1 MRLSRFPIH
10 TTKETPA
17 DAQVISHQLMQ
28 RAGYIRKL
36 GAGLYTWMPIGKR
49 VLAKVENIVREEMNN
64 AGAVECFMPSI
75 QPSELWQQS
84 GRWDVMGGELLRL
97 KDRHGADFCYGPTH
111 EEVIVHT
118 VMQDTR
124 SYKQL
129 PVNYYQIQT
138 KFRDERR
145 PRFGVMRAREFIM
158 KDAYSF
164 HMDAESLETEYQNMR
179 AAYTRIFT
187 RLGVDFRCVK
197 ADSGNIGGAKSEEF
211 HVLAGSGE
219 DLLAVAEGGTY
230 AANVEAAETLPCGAA
245 PAGTEQALRVET
257 PGKKSCADVAAFL
270 AVDIKKTLKC
280 IAVIADGKFVLLA
293 VRGDREVN
301 EVKVRKLAGL
311 KDYVLAT
318 ETEIVKMLGS
328 RPGFIGPVRH
338 AAEGNTTASAA
349 DIEAFNALMAGNS
362 LTVIA
367 DFEAAALSDFVCGA
381 NEKAMHYRG
390 MNWGDAIALKPA
402 VVADIRMIAEGD
414 PSPDGIGT
422 IKFYRG
428 IEGGHVFQLGQKYS
442 KAMGLSVLNEQ
453 GQAVT
458 PEMGCYGVGVSRL
471 VAAVIEQ
478 SHDANGICWPDAI
491 APWRVLVCPIGAD
504 KSEAVKE
511 AAEKLYTDLLAAGIE
526 AALDDRGARPGSM
539 FADAD
544 LIGIPHRVV
553 IGDKGLATAQFEY
566 KHRKGSAP
574 EMIAA
579 TLEAVLAKLG

>member
-1 MRLSRFPIH
+1 MRLSRFPIA
-10 TTKETPA
+10 TSKETPA

-49 VLAKVENIVREEMNN
+49 VLAKVENIVREEMNR
-64 AGAVECFMPSI
+64 AGAVEVFMPSI
-75 QPSELWQQS
+75 HPAEIWQES
-84 GRWDVMGGELLRL
+84 GRWDAMGAEMLRI

-118 VMQDTR
+118 VRQDTR

-145 PRFGVMRAREFIM
+145 PRFGVMRAREFLM

-164 HMDAESLETEYQNMR
+164 HMDAESLEAEYQNMR

-230 AANVEAAETLPCGAA
+230 AANVEAAETLPCGDA
-245 PAGTEQALRVET
+245 PAGTMQATRVET
-257 PGKKSCADVAAFL
+257 PSKKSCADVAAFL
-270 AVDIKKTLKC
+270 AVDVKKTLKC
-280 IAVIADGKFVLLA
+280 IAVKTSEGQFVLLA
-293 VRGDREVN
+293 VRGDRDVN
-301 EVKVRKLAGL
+301 EVKVGKLAGM
-311 KDYVLAT
+311 KDYVLAS
-318 ETEIVKMLGS
+318 EEEVVKVLGS
-328 RPGFIGPVRH
+328 RPGFIGPVLH
-338 AAEGNTTASAA
+338 VPDSTASDADRAA
-349 DIEAFNALMAGNS
+349 FAALIEKNAIR
-362 LTVIA
+362 VVA
-367 DFEAAALSDFVCGA
+367 DYEAAAMSDFVCGA
-381 NEKAMHYRG
+381 NEKNWHYTG
-390 MNWGDAIALKPA
+390 MNWGDALGIKPSQI
-402 VVADIRMIAEGD
+402 ADIRMIAEGD
-414 PSPDGIGT
+414 PSPDGNGT

-442 KAMGLSVLNEQ
+442 KAMGFTVLNEK
-453 GQAVT
+453 GEAVT

-478 SHDANGICWPDAI
+478 KHDANGIIWPDAI
-491 APWRVLVCPIGAD
+491 APWRVIVCPIGAD
-504 KSEAVKE
+504 KSPAVKD
-511 AAEKLYTDLLAAGIE
+511 AAENLYAELLAAGVE
-526 AALDDRGARPGSM
+526 VALDDRGGRPGSM

-553 IGDKGLATAQFEY
+553 IGDKSLANGQFEY
-566 KHRKGSAP
+566 KHRAAAAA
-574 EMIAA
+574 ELIAGDLA
-579 TLEAVLAKLG
+579 SVLAKLG

>member
-49 VLAKVENIVREEMNN
+49 VLAKVENIVREEMNR

-97 KDRHGADFCYGPTH
+97 KDRHGAEFCYGPTH

-179 AAYTRIFT
+179 AAYIRIFT
-187 RLGVDFRCVK
+187 RLGVEFRCVK

-270 AVDIKKTLKC
+270 GADIKKTLKC
-280 IAVIADGKFVLLA
+280 IAVIAEGKFYLLA

-318 ETEIVKMLGS
+318 ETEIVKTLGS
-328 RPGFIGPVRH
+328 RPGFIGPVLH
-338 AAEGNTTASAA
+338 AVEGNTTASAA
-349 DIEAFNALMAGNS
+349 DIEAFNALIAS
-362 LTVIA
+362 LSITVVA
-367 DFEAAALSDFVCGA
+367 DYEAAALSDFICGA
-381 NEKAMHYRG
+381 NEKGMHYRG

-414 PSPDGIGT
+414 PSPDGVGT

-453 GQAVT
+453 GQATT

-504 KSEAVKE
+504 KSPAVKE
-511 AAEKLYTDLLAAGIE
+511 ASERLYAELIAAGIE
-526 AALDDRGARPGSM
+526 AAIDDRGARPGSM

-553 IGDKGLATAQFEY
+553 IGDKGLATQQFEY
-566 KHRKGSAP
+566 KHRRGAAA
-574 EMIAA
+574 EMIAS
-579 TLEAVLAKLG
+579 TLDAVLAKLG